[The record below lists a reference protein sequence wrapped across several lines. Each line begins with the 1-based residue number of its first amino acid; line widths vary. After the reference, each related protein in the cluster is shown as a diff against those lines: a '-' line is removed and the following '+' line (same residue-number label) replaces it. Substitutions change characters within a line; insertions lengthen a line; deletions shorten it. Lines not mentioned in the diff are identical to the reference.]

1 MVNIDAKLIVLFVL
15 GMIMSF
21 LWYLEEL
28 ITQKEIIAQYG
39 VWGVAGLSFINSVL
53 GGVVAVVAYYG
64 LVQYV
69 PELHEYL
76 KVGIASATAFFGK
89 QMMHLYRGVLGK
101 LVERVGG
108 EK

>member
-1 MVNIDAKLIVLFVL
+1 MVDIKLTTLFVL
-15 GMIMSF
+15 GMFMAF

-28 ITQKEIIAQYG
+28 ITQKEIIEKYG
-39 VWGVAGLSFINSVL
+39 VLGVAGLSFINSVL

-64 LVQYV
+64 LTQYM

-89 QMMHLYRGVLGK
+89 QMMHLYRGLLGRI
-101 LVERVGG
+101 VERVGG
-108 EK
+108 SK

>member
-1 MVNIDAKLIVLFVL
+1 MNIDTKLIVLFVL

-28 ITQKEIIAQYG
+28 ITQKEIIEKYG
-39 VWGVAGLSFINSVL
+39 VIGVAGLSFINSIL

-64 LVQYV
+64 LVQYM

-76 KVGIASATAFFGK
+76 KVGLASATAFFGK
-89 QMMHLYRGVLGK
+89 QMMHLYRGVLDRV
-101 LVERVGG
+101 VEKVGG
-108 EK
+108 SK

>member
-1 MVNIDAKLIVLFVL
+1 MVDMKLAILFVL
-15 GMIMSF
+15 GMFMAF

-28 ITQKEIIAQYG
+28 ITQKEIIEQYG
-39 VWGVAGLSFINSVL
+39 ILGVAGLSFINSVL

-64 LVQYV
+64 LTQYI

-89 QMMHLYRGVLGK
+89 QMMHLYRGLLGK
-101 LVERVGG
+101 LVEKVGG
-108 EK
+108 DK

>member
-1 MVNIDAKLIVLFVL
+1 MVDMKLVILFVL
-15 GMIMSF
+15 GMFMAF

-28 ITQKEIIAQYG
+28 ITQREIIEEYG
-39 VWGVAGLSFINSVL
+39 VLGVAGLSFINSVL

-64 LVQYV
+64 LTQYT

-89 QMMHLYRGVLGK
+89 QMMHLYRGFLGK

-108 EK
+108 SK

>member
-1 MVNIDAKLIVLFVL
+1 MVDFKLATLFVL
-15 GMIMSF
+15 GMFMAF

-28 ITQKEIIAQYG
+28 ITRKEIIEQYG
-39 VWGVAGLSFINSVL
+39 LLGVAALSFINSIL

-64 LVQYV
+64 LTQYF
-69 PELHEYL
+69 PDMLEYL
-76 KVGIASATAFFGK
+76 KVGLASATSFFGK

-108 EK
+108 GNR

>member
-1 MVNIDAKLIVLFVL
+1 MVDMKLAILFVL
-15 GMIMSF
+15 GMFMAF

-28 ITQKEIIAQYG
+28 ITQKEIIEKYG
-39 VWGVAGLSFINSVL
+39 VLGVAGLSFINSVL

-64 LVQYV
+64 VTQYA

-89 QMMHLYRGVLGK
+89 QMMHLYRGLLDK

-108 EK
+108 SK

>member
-1 MVNIDAKLIVLFVL
+1 MKLAILFVL
-15 GMIMSF
+15 GMFMAF

-28 ITQKEIIAQYG
+28 ITDKEIIGKYG
-39 VWGVAGLSFINSVL
+39 VWGVTGLSFINSVL

-64 LVQYV
+64 LTQYA

-89 QMMHLYRGVLGK
+89 QMMHLYRGLLGRI
-101 LVERVGG
+101 VEKVGG
-108 EK
+108 SK

>member
-1 MVNIDAKLIVLFVL
+1 MVDMKLAILFVL
-15 GMIMSF
+15 GMFMAF

-28 ITQKEIIAQYG
+28 ITQKEIIEQYG
-39 VWGVAGLSFINSVL
+39 VLGVAGLSFVNSIL

-64 LVQYV
+64 LVQYI

-89 QMMHLYRGVLGK
+89 QMMHLYRSFLDK
-101 LVERVGG
+101 LVERAGG
-108 EK
+108 LK

>member
-1 MVNIDAKLIVLFVL
+1 MNIDAKLIVLFVL

-28 ITQKEIIAQYG
+28 ITQKEIIEKYG
-39 VWGVAGLSFINSVL
+39 IFGVAGLSFINSIL

-64 LVQYV
+64 LVQYM

-76 KVGIASATAFFGK
+76 KVGLASATAFFGK
-89 QMMHLYRGVLGK
+89 QMMHLYKGVLSRV
-101 LVERVGG
+101 VEKVGG
-108 EK
+108 SK

>member
-1 MVNIDAKLIVLFVL
+1 MIDMKLAILFVL
-15 GMIMSF
+15 GMFMAF

-28 ITQKEIIAQYG
+28 ITQKEIIEKYG
-39 VWGVAGLSFINSVL
+39 VLGVAALSFINSVL

-64 LVQYV
+64 LTQYM

-89 QMMHLYRGVLGK
+89 QMMHLYRGLLGK
-101 LVERVGG
+101 LVEKVGG
-108 EK
+108 DK